1 MICEDCSDAAGK
13 INNPKDLAN
22 AICFLNERTEAKA
35 FKYLGYGSWGEPFSQ
50 IVKRK
55 GWSDL
60 ICNYFACRTCGQV
73 FNLYAET
80 YHGSGGAIAAIDSI
94 TGKLFVDEF
103 VISQI
108 DED

>member
-1 MICEDCSDAAGK
+1 MSCEDCSDAARK
-13 INNPKDLAN
+13 INDPKDLAN
-22 AICFLNERTEAKA
+22 AMCFLNERTEAKTL
-35 FKYLGYGSWGEPFSQ
+35 KYLGYGSWGEPFSQ
-50 IVKRK
+50 MVNRK
-55 GWSDL
+55 GWNDL

-94 TGKLFVDEF
+94 AGKLFIDEF
-103 VISQI
+103 VTSQI